1 MPDTTTTSYGLV
13 KVEVGASEDTWGA
26 KLNDNMDKVDDLLD
40 GTLPLNNVAISQD
53 IVHHGNTT
61 TGIRFTT
68 DTITLRTAGTNRLT
82 VGSNGVVTL
91 ANGLDVEGA
100 SEIASLVAP
109 NATANFMGFRDAT
122 GRKGFVGYGDGTD
135 AMRVENERNA
145 ELFFATNDTRR
156 VTIAADGNV
165 GIGTSSPAYRLDV
178 DGDAQISGD
187 VFFDGN
193 MSVLS
198 EARVGALR
206 AFGAFNPVEVFSDLD
221 INNNTIYGASSVS
234 VGAPNTAS
242 NSGDGAILTSGAQL
256 QAPSTASDTLPM
268 IRVFKGTAVNFRVET
283 SGRTFIPWAHTNT
296 TASAANVQ
304 IDSDG
309 ALRRSTSSGRY
320 KTDIQ
325 PATITASE
333 SIVYNSAP
341 VSYRSLSE
349 ADDPDVRW
357 WGFIAEHVA
366 ENVDATL
373 VLWNPDES
381 GNPRPD
387 GVLYDRYVVHLCN
400 VARAQRDRI
409 DALEARIAALEA
421 K

>member
-13 KVEVGASEDTWGA
+13 KIEVGASENTWGG
-26 KLNDNMDKVDDLLD
+26 KTNDNLDKIDDLLD
-40 GTLPLNNVAISQD
+40 GTLAINNVAISEN
-53 IVHHGNTT
+53 IVHAGDTD

-68 DTITLRTAGTNRLT
+68 DTVEIKTAGTTRLT
-82 VGSNGVVTL
+82 VGSTGQVTIPGNARIDGEL
-91 ANGLDVEGA
+91 T
-100 SEIASLVAP
+100 IASSIIHEGDP
-109 NATANFMGFRDAT
+109 NTKIAFGTAGDLILFETNGSERMRIAVD
-122 GRKGFVGYGDGTD
+122 GR
-135 AMRVENERNA
+135 
-145 ELFFATNDTRR
+145 
-156 VTIAADGNV
+156 V
-165 GIGTSSPAYRLDV
+165 GIGTGSPQYRLDV
-178 DGDAQISGD
+178 NGDSRVTGD

-206 AFGAFNPVEVFSDLD
+206 AFSVSNPVEVVSNLD

-268 IRVFKGTAVNFRVET
+268 IRVFKGTAVNFRVEA

-309 ALRRSTSSGRY
+309 ILRRSTSSGRY

-373 VLWNPDES
+373 VLWNPDEN

-421 K
+421 R

>member
-1 MPDTTTTSYGLV
+1 V

-178 DGDAQISGD
+178 DGDAQISGEIRSI
-187 VFFDGN
+187 GT
-193 MSVLS
+193 
-198 EARVGALR
+198 
-206 AFGAFNPVEVFSDLD
+206 FN
-221 INNNTIYGASSVS
+221 
-234 VGAPNTAS
+234 
-242 NSGDGAILTSGAQL
+242 
-256 QAPSTASDTLPM
+256 
-268 IRVFKGTAVNFRVET
+268 
-283 SGRTFIPWAHTNT
+283 NT
-296 TASAANVQ
+296 TANAASLTIFSV
-304 IDSDG
+304 SG
-309 ALRRSTSSGRY
+309 RFARSTSSIRS
-320 KTDIQ
+320 KTQ
-325 PATITASE
+325 VETADLSY
-333 SIVYNSAP
+333 SQAAVYGVRP
-341 VSYRSLSE
+341 VWYRSLCE
-349 ADDPDVRW
+349 ADNPAWGW
-357 WGFIAEHVA
+357 WGFIAEEVA
-366 ENVDATL
+366 EIDPRLVQWGQDA
-373 VLWNPDES
+373 D
-381 GNPRPD
+381 GNPQAE
-387 GVLYDRYVVHLCN
+387 GVAYDRFVPHLCA
-400 VARAQRDRI
+400 VVKQQRDMI
-409 DALEARIAALEA
+409 AALEARIAALEG
-421 K
+421 KG

>member
-1 MPDTTTTSYGLV
+1 MPDTTTTTYGLV
-13 KVEVGASEDTWGA
+13 KIEVGASENTWGG
-26 KLNDNMDKVDDLLD
+26 KTNDNLDKIDDLLD
-40 GTLPLNNVAISQD
+40 GTLAINNVAISEN
-53 IVHHGNTT
+53 IVHAGDTD

-68 DTITLRTAGTNRLT
+68 DTVEIKTAGTARLT
-82 VGSNGVVTL
+82 VGSTGTVT
-91 ANGLDVEGA
+91 
-100 SEIASLVAP
+100 
-109 NATANFMGFRDAT
+109 T
-122 GRKGFVGYGDGTD
+122 
-135 AMRVENERNA
+135 
-145 ELFFATNDTRR
+145 
-156 VTIAADGNV
+156 
-165 GIGTSSPAYRLDV
+165 
-178 DGDAQISGD
+178 SGD
-187 VFFDGN
+187 VIVPDNIVHHGDTNTYLGFPADDRIAMVTGGVEN
-193 MSVLS
+193 ARLS
-198 EARVGALR
+198 PTLTV
-206 AFGAFNPVEVFSDLD
+206 FNE
-221 INNNTIYGASSVS
+221 NGASVDFRVESDTYTNALSISGATGAVTMGGGS
-234 VGAPNTAS
+234 LTVGAPDLVFP
-242 NSGDGAILTSGAQL
+242 GILTNGSTLGENLVL
-256 QAPSTASDTLPM
+256 QTYSSQSDTFPM
-268 IRVFKGTAVNFRVET
+268 IRVLRSAVVNFRVEA
-283 SGRTFIPWAHTNT
+283 SGRTLIPWAHTNT

-309 ALRRSTSSGRY
+309 ILRRSTSSGRY

-373 VLWNPDES
+373 VLWNPDEN

-387 GVLYDRYVVHLCN
+387 GVLYERYVVHLCN

-421 K
+421 R